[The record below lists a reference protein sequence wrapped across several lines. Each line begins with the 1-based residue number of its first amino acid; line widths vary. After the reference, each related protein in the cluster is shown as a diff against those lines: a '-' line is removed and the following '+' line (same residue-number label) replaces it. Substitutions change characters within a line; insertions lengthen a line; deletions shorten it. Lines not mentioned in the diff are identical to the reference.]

1 MPSRHQNK
9 KSNKRSRKAK
19 AGKSKKSR
27 SNNNRSKKYQKG
39 GNASGA
45 CVLDYSNKTNMFN
58 ASANIHNSN
67 PQASLD
73 LDNKF
78 LSYGGPVPLGS
89 SIVGGGSCGSE
100 GVGTSNPKSD
110 TFKEYMTRLDENLS
124 SVTGGNPNPNPNSKP
139 NEINNMKGSGY
150 SYDTNE
156 FIAGQPV
163 VKSWDDN
170 SPPAIIG
177 GQLVFGSPDQPICGN
192 GAVSGGFRRNK
203 KSSKKR
209 SKKNNK
215 NTKRLKSKNM
225 KRSRQSGGDFTTFRN
240 SKPAEYDQAYNGPP
254 GVFQYPD
261 NMMNRSFE
269 GRQPVWDP
277 STI

>member
-19 AGKSKKSR
+19 AGKSRKNKNCST
-27 SNNNRSKKYQKG
+27 NNKKYQKG

-45 CVLDYSNKTNMFN
+45 CVLDYSNKNNMFN
-58 ASANIHNSN
+58 ADANAHNSN

-89 SIVGGGSCGSE
+89 SIVGGGSCSSE

-124 SVTGGNPNPNPNSKP
+124 SVTGGNPKPNSKP
-139 NEINNMKGSGY
+139 NVKTGGGY
-150 SYDTNE
+150 STDPSE
-156 FIAGQPV
+156 FIGGLPV

-203 KSSKKR
+203 KSSKKA

-215 NTKRLKSKNM
+215 KTKRSKSKNM
-225 KRSRQSGGDFTTFRN
+225 KRSRQRGGDFTTFHN
-240 SKPAEYDQAYNGPP
+240 SKPAEYDQAFNGPP

-261 NMMNRSFE
+261 NMMSRTFD
-269 GRQPVWDP
+269 GRQPIWEPTTV
-277 STI
+277 

>member
-27 SNNNRSKKYQKG
+27 SRRNRSKSSQKG

-45 CVLDYSNKTNMFN
+45 CVLDYSNKNNMFN
-58 ASANIHNSN
+58 ADANAHNSN

-78 LSYGGPVPLGS
+78 LSYAGPVPLGS

-124 SVTGGNPNPNPNSKP
+124 SVTGGNPNSNPKPNSKP
-139 NEINNMKGSGY
+139 NVKTGGGY
-150 SYDTNE
+150 SYDPNE
-156 FIAGQPV
+156 FIGGQPV

-170 SPPAIIG
+170 SPPAIVG

-203 KSSKKR
+203 NSSKKR
-209 SKKNNK
+209 SKKNSK
-215 NTKRLKSKNM
+215 KTKRSKNKNM
-225 KRSRQSGGDFTTFRN
+225 KSSKQRGGDFTTFNN
-240 SKPAEYDQAYNGPP
+240 SKPAEYDQAFNGPP

-261 NMMNRSFE
+261 NMMSRTFE
-269 GRQPVWDP
+269 GRQPEWNPTTV
-277 STI
+277 